1 MSGAHVPHEHGPQNR
16 NIAILISVIAALLAL
31 SEMVG
36 KSAQTHALSYQL
48 EASDLWNFYQAKT
61 IRQTVLRAA
70 VGQLEADEPPSAP
83 ESQAARKRYD
93 ERWKKDIE
101 RYESEP
107 DTGEG
112 RKELMARAKAAE
124 LKRDRALAAYHQYEV
139 ASALVQI
146 AIVLA
151 SAHIITGVV
160 ALLWIAAGLGV
171 GGVVFCLIG
180 FFAPMA
186 VHLF

>member
-31 SEMVG
+31 SEMAG

-48 EASDLWNFYQAKT
+48 EASNLWNFYQAKT

-70 VGQLEADEPPSAP
+70 VGQLEADDPPSAP
-83 ESQAARKRYD
+83 EAQAARKRND
-93 ERWKKDIE
+93 ERWKKDVE

-112 RKELMARAKAAE
+112 RKELLARAKAMEA
-124 LKRDRALAAYHQYEV
+124 KRDKALHEYHLFEYS
-139 ASALVQI
+139 SAIFQI

-151 SAHIITGVV
+151 SASIVTGVMIL
-160 ALLWIAAGLGV
+160 AWIAGVGALAGGAIAGLA
-171 GGVVFCLIG
+171 L
-180 FFAPMA
+180 FAPTLL
-186 VHLF
+186 HL